1 MSVALGQILFVT
13 MVLVIQRRPRGEDNQ
28 IIRGDKFE
36 MLVPQLLVLLGIKWR
51 VEKNVP
57 VFVSQLCQGS
67 RKLGESRS
75 VADFRWLGH
84 FTRPNRHRIS
94 KAMIQVVRFHFCY
107 EQVTA
112 NPRKLKS
119 KQINFGI

>member
-1 MSVALGQILFVT
+1 MGVALGQIFFVT
-13 MVLVIQRRPRGEDNQ
+13 VVLVVQRRPRGRRPQ
-28 IIRGDKFE
+28 IIRGDEFE
-36 MLVPQLLVLLGIKWR
+36 MLVTQLLVLLGISRR
-51 VEKNVP
+51 VEKNIP
-57 VFVSQLCQGS
+57 IFLSQLRQGS

-107 EQVTA
+107 EQVTH
-112 NPRKLKS
+112 P
-119 KQINFGI
+119 